1 MSALGAATD
10 ISDGFDPG
18 RELEGA
24 TEEGEF
30 TKFFLDTLHGVRSVR
45 FKGAS
50 EGAARGVAAS
60 FPFLLSAVS
69 ERRMILSTSSYRSPM
84 SPSKLRTELLTRR
97 RLFSDAIVKN

>member
-30 TKFFLDTLHGVRSVR
+30 TKSFLDTLNGVRSVR

-50 EGAARGVAAS
+50 EGHKS
-60 FPFLLSAVS
+60 IPSCLSNYR
-69 ERRMILSTSSYRSPM
+69 EKTSS
-84 SPSKLRTELLTRR
+84 
-97 RLFSDAIVKN
+97 